1 METEEVCDRI
11 EIARERKRLG
21 TRLPRTYFMNVVR
34 VPHHVG
40 LTAGTEYR
48 VHSSTLVHSVERC
61 ERRVSVSATM
71 SADGYI
77 TLNSEI
83 SWSHQ
88 L

>member
-21 TRLPRTYFMNVVR
+21 TRLPRAYFMNVVR

-40 LTAGTEYR
+40 LTAGTE
-48 VHSSTLVHSVERC
+48 STVHSVERW
-61 ERRVSVSATM
+61 ERRVRLSVFM

-77 TLNSEI
+77 ILNSEI
-83 SWSHQ
+83 SCTHWSHR